1 MNKIRLVLFLS
12 LIMCLLVSCANYDG
26 PRFVNS
32 QDSISY
38 NGAIYH
44 IVDNDDQ
51 ILIYYDEAYLQ
62 TELKPFEK
70 GGFIL
75 PYFDMI
81 SLVWEDDFGN
91 NVLFFRSTMYHGY
104 TYYFKEGFEFPK
116 YNEVAL
122 RRIVLYS
129 DAYHEVIEFP
139 DNKNITW
146 NDIIDYNTTLIL
158 DNKECT
164 SHEWYGELRDYSI
177 DLFTGGFTV
186 ILVVDIVYIQTNAE
200 INNKLYYKISDDYQ
214 QIFKDIINEYYK

>member
-1 MNKIRLVLFLS
+1 MKNIRLIIVLL
-12 LIMCLLVSCANYDG
+12 LIMCAFVSCNANDG

-44 IVDNDDQ
+44 IVGNDDQ
-51 ILIYYDEAYLQ
+51 IEIYYNEAYLQ

-75 PYFDMI
+75 PWFDMVC
-81 SLVWEDDFGN
+81 LVWEDDFDD
-91 NVLFFRSTMYHGY
+91 NVLFFRSTIYHGY

-122 RRIVLYS
+122 SRIILYS
-129 DAYHEVIEFP
+129 DAYHEVIEFS
-139 DNKNITW
+139 DNKDITW
-146 NDIIDYNTTLIL
+146 NDIIDYNTTFIL
-158 DNKECT
+158 DNKEYT

-177 DLFTGGFTV
+177 DLFTGGFSV
-186 ILVVDIVYIQTNAE
+186 ILVDDIVYIQTDVETNYE
-200 INNKLYYKISDDYQ
+200 LYYKISDDYQ
-214 QIFKDIINEYYK
+214 QIFKNVINEYYN

>member
-1 MNKIRLVLFLS
+1 
-12 LIMCLLVSCANYDG
+12 
-26 PRFVNS
+26 
-32 QDSISY
+32 
-38 NGAIYH
+38 
-44 IVDNDDQ
+44 
-51 ILIYYDEAYLQ
+51 
-62 TELKPFEK
+62 
-70 GGFIL
+70 
-75 PYFDMI
+75 
-81 SLVWEDDFGN
+81 
-91 NVLFFRSTMYHGY
+91 MYHGY

-186 ILVVDIVYIQTNAE
+186 ILVDDIVYIQTNAE